1 MVEFLENDLPV
12 QGIGLT
18 FIYCNHKENLLQR
31 IEYFIGAI
39 VRQLVERRQAIPKDV
54 RTLYEKHR
62 GKGTTPTCVEYL
74 ELLQS
79 LTKEYSDVYVVID
92 ALDECIDKKGQIIWN
107 DLLTKLKN
115 SVSNL
120 RLLYTSR
127 HINDIAGILAGST
140 RIEIRASEADV
151 RAYIQAQ
158 VKSKHLLFEFCR
170 QDSNL
175 QNDILQVV
183 VSKAEGM

>member
-18 FIYCNHKENLLQR
+18 FIYCNHKENLLQK

-39 VRQLVERRQAIPKDV
+39 IRQLVERRQAIPKDV

-62 GKGTTPTCVEYL
+62 GKGTTPTNAEYL
-74 ELLQS
+74 GLLQS
-79 LTKEYSDVYVVID
+79 LTKECSEVYVVID

-140 RIEIRASEADV
+140 RIEIRASEADI
-151 RAYIQAQ
+151 RAYVQAQ
-158 VKSKHLLFEFCR
+158 VKSKYPLSEFCR

-175 QNDILQVV
+175 QNDILQVI

>member
-1 MVEFLENDLPV
+1 
-12 QGIGLT
+12 
-18 FIYCNHKENLLQR
+18 
-31 IEYFIGAI
+31 
-39 VRQLVERRQAIPKDV
+39 
-54 RTLYEKHR
+54 
-62 GKGTTPTCVEYL
+62 
-74 ELLQS
+74 LLQS
-79 LTKEYSDVYVVID
+79 LTKECSEVYVVID
-92 ALDECIDKKGQIIWN
+92 ALDECIDKRGQIIWN

-127 HINDIAGILAGST
+127 HIDDIAGILAGST
-140 RIEIRASEADV
+140 RIEIRASEADI
-151 RAYIQAQ
+151 RAYVQEQ
-158 VKSKHLLFEFCR
+158 VKSKYLLSEFCR

>member
-18 FIYCNHKENLLQR
+18 FIYCNHKKNLLQR

-62 GKGTTPTCVEYL
+62 GKKTTPTCAEYL
-74 ELLQS
+74 KLLQS
-79 LTKEYSDVYVVID
+79 LTKEYSEVYVVID

-107 DLLTKLKN
+107 DLLTKLQD

-127 HINDIAGILAGST
+127 HIDDVTGILAGST
-140 RIEIRASEADV
+140 RIKIRASEADI
-151 RAYIQAQ
+151 RAYVQAQ
-158 VKSKHLLFEFCR
+158 VESKHILFGFCR